1 MISQGDCIVELN
13 QQMLMD
19 ALSTAGQNILTSV
32 TQMLPSL
39 IAAVLVFVLGWV
51 IAIILSR
58 IFKGIL
64 KAIKFEEFLK
74 EHKVGDALGTVKIS
88 DVLAK
93 IVKYYVM
100 LLFLDVAAS
109 LVWLGALS
117 MFLAMVLVF
126 VPVLI
131 AGVLVVL
138 ASFILGEYLKE
149 MVMELSKS
157 PLVKLLA
164 RAVKVLVVYV
174 GVTMGLATVGFNTT
188 LITGIFLT
196 ILTGLVYGVA
206 LAFGIAFGL
215 GGQEDAKDVIKSS
228 RKQFKL

>member
-1 MISQGDCIVELN
+1 M
-13 QQMLMD
+13 
-19 ALSTAGQNILTSV
+19 AGQKLLTSMIE
-32 TQMLPSL
+32 MLPSL

-51 IAIILSR
+51 IAILVSR
-58 IFKGIL
+58 LFKGIL
-64 KAIKFEEFLK
+64 KAIKLEEFLK
-74 EHKVGDALGTVKIS
+74 EHKVGDALGSVKIS

-100 LLFLDVAAS
+100 LLFVEVAAS

-117 MFLAMVLVF
+117 TFLAMVLVF

-131 AGVLVVL
+131 AGILVVL
-138 ASFILGEYLKE
+138 ASVLLGEYLKE
-149 MVMELSKS
+149 MLMELSKS
-157 PLVKLLA
+157 PLVKFSA

-174 GVTMGLATVGFNTT
+174 GVTMGLATIGFNTT

-196 ILTGLVYGVA
+196 ILQGLVYGVA
-206 LAFGIAFGL
+206 LAVGIAFGL
-215 GGQEDAKDVIKSS
+215 GGQDDAKDVIKSS